1 MTAFGVNA
9 IELVDGDYIE
19 LDGPT
24 SQAEVVRVL
33 STIVGDPGSHWSH
46 TVFPLLT
53 LQDRTEVVVDF
64 DHDGLGSACLA
75 IGNPDGN
82 VSARHDMARRI
93 YRGLSTTTSWRLD
106 WTTDDASAAKLVC

>member
-1 MTAFGVNA
+1 MNA

-33 STIVGDPGSHWSH
+33 SAVISGPASCWSH

-53 LQDRTEVVVDF
+53 LDDRTEVVVDY
-64 DHDGLGSACLA
+64 DHDGRGSVCLA

-82 VSARHDMARRI
+82 ASARHEVARRI
-93 YRGLSTTTSWRLD
+93 YRALSTNTSWRLD
-106 WTTDDASAAKLVC
+106 WSTDDESAAKLVG